1 MTGGTAPELEPR
13 NVAPARP
20 AATVVVMRPG
30 PDGPEV
36 LLTQRPASM
45 AFGPGL
51 HVFPGGGL
59 DPQDSDPRLLER
71 LRMSGAEPSSHTGA
85 FMVAAIR
92 ELYEEAGVLLG
103 SPRGSAGNAAPGT
116 PASPRAGRSFL
127 EGIVNSDLELRG
139 DWLVPMSR
147 WVTPPVMARRFDA
160 RFFVTELPP
169 AAVLDF
175 DPGEVAGHA
184 WMTPRA
190 ALGAMT
196 DGRIALWPP
205 TSTTL
210 QQLAPAAGIADVWH
224 YLTPSPAGGSD
235 IAAATMSIAPRV
247 DRPVP
252 SVACVRTHGAGAI
265 GGQTVNTYLVGE
277 RRVAVVDP
285 GDPSEAAIDLLLR
298 LVEERG
304 GRISA
309 VLLTAPVPDHAAGIE
324 SLALRLSVPIL
335 AAAGARALL
344 ASTVESLDDGTILD
358 VADIAIRVHATP
370 GTHPDH
376 LAFELPATDA
386 VLVGDLE
393 GPGPARAIPEP
404 VDERLVRW
412 SRDAVR
418 RLHRASH
425 LAAHD

>member
-1 MTGGTAPELEPR
+1 MTGETARELDAR
-13 NVAPARP
+13 NIAPARP

-36 LLTQRPASM
+36 LLTQRPATM

-51 HVFPGGGL
+51 HVFPGGRL

-71 LRMSGAEPSSHTGA
+71 LRRSGAEPSSHAGA
-85 FMVAAIR
+85 CMVAAIR

-103 SPRGSAGNAAPGT
+103 SPRGSAGSAPLGT
-116 PASPRAGRSFL
+116 PATLRARRSFL
-127 EGIVNSDLELRG
+127 EAIVGSDLELRG
-139 DWLVPMSR
+139 DWLVPLSR

-169 AAVLDF
+169 AAALDF

-184 WMTPRA
+184 WMTPRT
-190 ALGAMT
+190 ALGAMA

-210 QQLAPAAGIADVWH
+210 QQLAPAAGIADVWR
-224 YLTPSPAGGSD
+224 YLTPSPADGSD
-235 IAAATMSIAPRV
+235 NPAAAVSLAPRV
-247 DRPVP
+247 DWPAP
-252 SVACVRTHGAGAI
+252 SVGRVRTHGAGAI

-277 RRVAVVDP
+277 RRVAVIDP

-324 SLALRLSVPIL
+324 SLALQLSVPIL
-335 AAAGARALL
+335 AGAGARVLL
-344 ASTVESLDDGTILD
+344 ASTLEPVDDGAILD
-358 VADIAIRVHATP
+358 VADIPIRVHATP

-376 LAFELPATDA
+376 LAFELPTADA

-393 GPGPARAIPEP
+393 GPGPARAIPEA
-404 VDERLVRW
+404 VDERLVRR

-418 RLHRASH
+418 RLDRASH